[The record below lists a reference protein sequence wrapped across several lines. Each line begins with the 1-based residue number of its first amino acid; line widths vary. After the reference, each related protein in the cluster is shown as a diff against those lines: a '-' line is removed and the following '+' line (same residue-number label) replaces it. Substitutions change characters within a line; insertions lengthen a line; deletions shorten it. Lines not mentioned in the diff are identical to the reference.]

1 MNLAKHIVINTV
13 AGWISKTVSMATIV
27 FITPILLSSLGKY
40 DYGLWVTIG
49 QGIGFLLLLDL
60 GIANSIARFISKAEA
75 LNNSE
80 DKDSV
85 YSVAVVL
92 CWVAAAS
99 ALIITLLAARFVP
112 GMLSIEG
119 SRYRIAHLLFL
130 FLGLSVAVILPLR
143 VGRGLLQAI
152 HRYDYI
158 DMVSILT
165 NLVQCIVIIVLFLYK
180 SLDLLALCSLTIG
193 CNVIAEL
200 AIFLR
205 ALRLHQGIQFSYKA
219 ITKARFWNMLSFGS
233 SSLVQTISAMLYT
246 RGQTIAVGIILGMGM
261 VPLFS
266 IPCAVL
272 IALGPFIG
280 RTGATFMPI
289 ASNLDTGG
297 EIDKLVKLAT
307 YGLRYGLMLGLCIGL
322 YVLLFGRDI
331 LALWLRNSE
340 MSPADI
346 DTMHMAL
353 IIMAFPLVFARA
365 NKGNQ
370 TILRA
375 TGRHWLVSNFLF
387 AFALIGLL
395 LSVILMKYT
404 SLGIAGAAIGWA
416 VKVMIPEGMLST
428 MFVLK
433 KYNIA
438 KGHYFKKAYV
448 PPLVASIPILFIN
461 GVLTKYIPVDVFSKA
476 ILCSAVYFLT
486 ALMCTFWFCVDE
498 EHKSLLFAFVK
509 RKFGHV

>member
-1 MNLAKHIVINTV
+1 
-13 AGWISKTVSMATIV
+13 MATIV

-49 QGIGFLLLLDL
+49 QGISFLLLLDL

-75 LNNSE
+75 LNNGE

-92 CWVAAAS
+92 CGLAAAS

-112 GMLSIEG
+112 SMLSIEG
-119 SRYRIAHLLFL
+119 SRHRIAQLLFL
-130 FLGLSVAVILPLR
+130 FLGLSVTVIFPLR

-165 NLVQCIVIIVLFLYK
+165 NLVQCIVIIALFLHK
-180 SLDLLALCSLTIG
+180 SLDLLVLCSLTIG

-200 AIFLR
+200 AIFLK
-205 ALRLHQGIQFSYKA
+205 ALRLHQGIQFSYKK
-219 ITKARFWNMLSFGS
+219 ITKARFWSMFSFGS

-289 ASNLDTGG
+289 ASYLDAGG
-297 EIDKLVKLAT
+297 EINRLVKLAT

-322 YVLLFGRDI
+322 YILLFGRDI

-340 MSPADI
+340 MNQPDI
-346 DTMHMAL
+346 NAMHMAL
-353 IIMAFPLVFARA
+353 IVMAFPLVFARA

-375 TGRHWLVSNFLF
+375 TGSHWFVSNSLF
-387 AFALIGLL
+387 VCSVIGLL
-395 LSVILMKYT
+395 ISVVLMKYS
-404 SLGIAGAAIGWA
+404 SLGIMGAAIGWA
-416 VKVMIPEGMLST
+416 VKVIVPEGILCTML
-428 MFVLK
+428 VLK

-438 KGHYFKKAYV
+438 KGNYFKKAYG
-448 PPLVASIPILFIN
+448 PPLVASIPILLIN
-461 GVLTKYIPVDVFSKA
+461 GALVNCISVDVASNA
-476 ILCSAVYFLT
+476 IAYSAVYFLT
-486 ALMCTFWFCVDE
+486 AVVCTFLFCVDE
-498 EHKSLLFAFVK
+498 EHKSLLFGFVK